1 MRDETGVIFNNKS
14 AFITSKCSFNR
25 RISNRGFIDIREL
38 IKKNLLYSIKSE
50 SIDEFKSVFKVSMN
64 RGDGVI
70 KGVNLFLNKK
80 NIIGRDSNIGVIF
93 GRDDRVEFVKNA
105 KHSNDNFVV
114 VLVIREINGEFAIR
128 ELFKIEKRFIRDTRV

>member
-14 AFITSKCSFNR
+14 AFITSKSSFNR
-25 RISNRGFIDIREL
+25 SSNRGFIDIRKL

-50 SIDEFKSVFKVSMN
+50 SIDEFQSVFKVSMN

-80 NIIGRDSNIGVIF
+80 NIIGGDSNIGVIF

-114 VLVIREINGEFAIR
+114 VLVIRKINGEFAIR

>member
-1 MRDETGVIFNNKS
+1 M
-14 AFITSKCSFNR
+14 TSKSSFNR
-25 RISNRGFIDIREL
+25 SSNRGFIDIRKL

-50 SIDEFKSVFKVSMN
+50 SIDEFQSVFKVSMN

-70 KGVNLFLNKK
+70 KGMNLFLNKQ
-80 NIIGRDSNIGVIF
+80 NIIGGDSNIGVIF

-114 VLVIREINGEFAIR
+114 VLVIRKINGEFAIR